1 MSDQMTSTAP
11 ETTST
16 PTATE
21 PSAPT
26 STAEVA
32 AQVIESYNSAEAPA
46 SEDTDTAPVAA
57 RTPTPTPEPAAPAEP
72 KPLSEAEQ
80 LLHDAGYKAAKKP
93 DGRDNYIPHSK
104 VVKIIENGLK
114 QGKGEFGARFAA
126 LDQEAATLR
135 SQVAELRQA
144 ISTDPDAFIRELASA
159 DARYAKYLQQ
169 AQQQAQQQAAE
180 IPSDRPEPDVDLGNG
195 QRTYSVE
202 GVERLAAWKAQ
213 QLINER
219 FKPIEEREKAAKA
232 QQERAEI
239 ERGITE
245 RSQATLQQAQ
255 EWPLFGPLAAD
266 GSLNEVQ
273 AAVLEELRKDSEAAQ
288 AAGRRPSLSLE
299 GAYIKVT
306 AGKLTTDRNAL
317 RAEILK
323 ELQGAPRG
331 TAVPRVG
338 GEAPKAP
345 GTTSTA
351 EIAARTLARLSGAA

>member
-1 MSDQMTSTAP
+1 MSDESTSS
-11 ETTST
+11 TTTDST
-16 PTATE
+16 PT
-21 PSAPT
+21 P
-26 STAEVA
+26 TAEIA
-32 AQVIESYNSAEAPA
+32 AQVIDGFAATETTA
-46 SEDTDTAPVAA
+46 SDADTASAAAPVTETPAA
-57 RTPTPTPEPAAPAEP
+57 ELSATPSPEPV
-72 KPLSEAEQ
+72 KLTEAEQ

-114 QGKGEFGARFAA
+114 QGKGEFGARYAA

-144 ISTDPDAFIRELASA
+144 IATDPDAFLRELASA
-159 DARYAKYLQQ
+159 DQRYAKYLQQ
-169 AQQQAQQQAAE
+169 AQPTQPAREAIGA
-180 IPSDRPEPDVDLGNG
+180 DRPEPDVDLGNG

-202 GVERLAAWKAQ
+202 GVEKLAAWKAQ

-239 ERGITE
+239 ERGINE
-245 RSQATLQQAQ
+245 RSQATLQEAQ
-255 EWPLFGPLAAD
+255 SWPLFGPLAAD
-266 GSLNEVQ
+266 GSLTEVQ
-273 AAVLEELRKDSEAAQ
+273 AAVLEELRKDSAAAQ
-288 AAGRRPSLSLE
+288 AANRRPSLTLE

-323 ELQGAPRG
+323 ELQGAPKG
-331 TAVPRVG
+331 TAIPRVG
-338 GEAPKAP
+338 GESPKAP
-345 GTTSTA
+345 GPTSTA
-351 EIAARTLARLSGAA
+351 EIAARTLARLSA